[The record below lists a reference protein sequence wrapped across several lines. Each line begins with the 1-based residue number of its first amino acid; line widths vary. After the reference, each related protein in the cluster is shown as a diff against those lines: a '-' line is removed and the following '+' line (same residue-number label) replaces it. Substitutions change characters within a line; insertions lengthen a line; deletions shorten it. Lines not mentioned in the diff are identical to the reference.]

1 VNIARR
7 LKVSFAAVG
16 QLKAL
21 RFTNHKKQAQAGSHP
36 LCNEKK

>member
-7 LKVSFAAVG
+7 LKVSFAAMG

-21 RFTNHKKQAQAGSHP
+21 RFTNHKSMLDRP
-36 LCNEKK
+36 